1 MLRHLSLC
9 LVFMFAA
16 TSFAS
21 AQPAEFGVQAGSGW
35 NILRNRGGAFFHEP
49 LVMTGIGFGSLGAY
63 ARIPL
68 KDSFVLRSE
77 LHLNYRSI
85 AGLLVLS
92 VDEEEEEVQL
102 GLEKS
107 GVKDLFIELP
117 LLVEYR
123 INKEI
128 STIAGI
134 SLNGL
139 LYSEKEQ
146 LPTDSL
152 TSVAPVLTGAVALEN
167 RNRLEL
173 AYIIGGQFTFSEH
186 WGMGFRFMR
195 SLTNFYRAASY
206 RSFSLRY
213 ATWSLNGT
221 YRF

>member
-1 MLRHLSLC
+1 MLRSLKF
-9 LVFMFAA
+9 LVFFLLVSVG
-16 TSFAS
+16 TLR
-21 AQPAEFGVQAGSGW
+21 AQPAEYGIQAGSGW
-35 NILRNRGGAFFHEP
+35 HILRNQGTAFFNEP
-49 LVMTGIGFGSLGAY
+49 LVMTGIGFGSIGGY
-63 ARIPL
+63 ATIPI
-68 KDSFVLRSE
+68 KGKWCIRPE
-77 LHLNYRSI
+77 LHVNYRSI
-85 AGLLVLS
+85 SGQVVLDI
-92 VDEEEEEVQL
+92 DEEEEAVRLGVQ
-102 GLEKS
+102 KS
-107 GVKDLFIELP
+107 GVRDLFVELP
-117 LLVEYR
+117 LLAEYR

-152 TSVAPVLTGAVALEN
+152 TSVAPVLTGAVALAN